1 MHPTSGTPHF
11 DLVGV
16 GIGPF
21 NLSLAALAEPLR
33 ENHSLE
39 LLFLESRQEFA
50 WHRGMM
56 LDGATLQVPFL
67 ADLVSLTDPTSRF
80 SVLNWLRETDRLYSF
95 YFAENLFLQRR
106 EYEAYCQWVAAQL
119 PFCRFGAT
127 VTRVRR
133 GEAGFEI
140 EYTAPSG
147 PTMVTATNIVL
158 GIGTEPVMPF
168 DLPGAALHSAD
179 YLLHRERLRTL
190 DDVTVVGSGQS
201 GAEIVLDLLRTG
213 APGQRVRWL
222 TRSAA
227 FEPMEYSKL
236 GLEHFTPDY
245 TRFFHALRDDV
256 RADLLRTQGRLH
268 KAISFETIADLHA
281 ELHMRSFDS
290 LYGGTLGLAGDTG
303 ATLLPGVS
311 VTGGAWR
318 SGGGAASGPDGTSPG
333 GTSPGGTSPG
343 GTSPGGMSPGTVE
356 LTCVHDR
363 QKREFSV
370 LTDAVVLATGY
381 RDRVPDF
388 LAAGLAQLLG
398 PADLDYRVAPGVYA
412 QNAEQRTHGVG
423 APDLGL
429 GAHRAAVILNAVTGR
444 TVYDLPRRAAHTA
457 FDPEAAAERDPG
469 IRIEVP

>member
-1 MHPTSGTPHF
+1 MQHH
-11 DLVGV
+11 DLVGI

-39 LLFLESRQEFA
+39 ALFLERQPEFA

-56 LDGATLQVPFL
+56 IDGATLQVPFL

-95 YFAENLFLQRR
+95 YFAENLFLERR

-119 PFCRFGAT
+119 PFCRFGTT

-133 GEAGFEI
+133 AESGFEI
-140 EYTAPSG
+140 AYNAPSG
-147 PTMVTATNIVL
+147 PAIVSATNIVL
-158 GIGTEPVMPF
+158 GVGTEPVVPF
-168 DLPGAALHSAD
+168 EVAGALHSAD
-179 YLLHRERLRTL
+179 YLVHRDRLRIL
-190 DDVTVVGSGQS
+190 DDVTVIGSGQS

-245 TRFFHALRDDV
+245 TRFFHGLRDDV
-256 RADLLRTQGRLH
+256 RADLLRSQGRLH

-311 VTGGAWR
+311 VTGGVWR
-318 SGGGAASGPDGTSPG
+318 PDGGGS
-333 GTSPGGTSPG
+333 
-343 GTSPGGMSPGTVE
+343 VE
-356 LTCVHDR
+356 LTCLHDR
-363 QKREFSV
+363 LKREFRV
-370 LTDAVVLATGY
+370 VTDAVVLATGY
-381 RDRVPDF
+381 RDRVPAF
-388 LAAGLAQLLG
+388 LDADVAQLLG
-398 PADLDYRVAPGVYA
+398 PADLEHRVAPGVYV

-423 APDLGL
+423 TPDLGL

>member
-1 MHPTSGTPHF
+1 MRPTSGMPHF

-33 ENHSLE
+33 ENHSLQ

-56 LDGATLQVPFL
+56 LDGTTLQVPFL

-119 PFCRFGAT
+119 PFCRFGTT
-127 VTRVRR
+127 VTHVRR
-133 GEAGFEI
+133 AEAGFEV

-147 PTMVTATNIVL
+147 PAIVTATNIVL
-158 GIGTEPVMPF
+158 GIGTEPVTPF
-168 DLPGAALHSAD
+168 DVPGATLHSAD

-213 APGQRVRWL
+213 APGRRVRWL

-245 TRFFHALRDDV
+245 TRFFHGLREDV
-256 RADLLRTQGRLH
+256 RADLLHRQGRLH

-311 VTGGAWR
+311 VTGGTR
-318 SGGGAASGPDGTSPG
+318 QPSGS
-333 GTSPGGTSPG
+333 
-343 GTSPGGMSPGTVE
+343 VE

-370 LTDAVVLATGY
+370 RTGAVVLATGY

-388 LAAGLAQLLG
+388 LDPGLAQLLG
-398 PADLDYRVAPGVYA
+398 PADLDHRVAPGVYA
-412 QNAEQRTHGVG
+412 QNAERRTHGVG

-457 FDPEAAAERDPG
+457 FDPAAAAERDPG

>member
-1 MHPTSGTPHF
+1 MQHF
-11 DLVGV
+11 DVVGV

-33 ENHSLE
+33 ENHSLQP
-39 LLFLESRQEFA
+39 LFLERRPAFA

-56 LDGATLQVPFL
+56 IDGATLQVPFL

-133 GEAGFEI
+133 SVREEGGFDV
-140 EYTAPSG
+140 EYEAPSG
-147 PTMVTATNIVL
+147 PLAVHATNIVL
-158 GIGTEPVMPF
+158 GIGTEPVRPL
-168 DLPGAALHSAD
+168 DIDGAPPYAALHSAD
-179 YLLHRERLRTL
+179 YLVHRERLRTL
-190 DDVTVVGSGQS
+190 DDVTVIGSGQS
-201 GAEIVLDLLRTG
+201 GAEIVLDLLRSG
-213 APGQRVRWL
+213 VPGQRVRWL

-245 TRFFHALRDDV
+245 TRFFHGLREDV
-256 RADLLRTQGRLH
+256 RADLLRGQGRLH
-268 KAISFETIADLHA
+268 KAISFETIAELHA

-311 VTGGAWR
+311 VTGGVWR
-318 SGGGAASGPDGTSPG
+318 AAD
-333 GTSPGGTSPG
+333 
-343 GTSPGGMSPGTVE
+343 PGTVE
-356 LTCVHDR
+356 LTCLHDR
-363 QKREFSV
+363 QKREFGV

-381 RDRVPDF
+381 RERIPSFLDAD
-388 LAAGLAQLLG
+388 LAALLG
-398 PADLDYRVAPGVYA
+398 PADLDHRVAPGLYA

>member
-1 MHPTSGTPHF
+1 MPVDHF

-39 LLFLESRQEFA
+39 PLFLERQPEFA

-106 EYEAYCQWVAAQL
+106 EYEAYCQWVASQL
-119 PFCRFGAT
+119 PYCRFGTT

-133 GEAGFEI
+133 SLGEDGGFDV

-147 PTMVTATNIVL
+147 PVTVHAANVVL
-158 GIGTEPVMPF
+158 GIGTEPVLPF
-168 DLPGAALHSAD
+168 DVPELALHSAD
-179 YLLHRERLRTL
+179 YLAQRERLRTL
-190 DDVTVVGSGQS
+190 DDVTVIGSGQS
-201 GAEIVLDLLRTG
+201 GAEIVLDLVRDG

-222 TRSAA
+222 TRSTA

-236 GLEHFTPDY
+236 GLEHFTPEY
-245 TRFFHALRDDV
+245 TRYFHGLREDV

-268 KAISFETIADLHA
+268 KAISFETIAELHA

-290 LYGGTLGLAGDTG
+290 LYGGTLGPAGD
-303 ATLLPGVS
+303 PGVTLIPGVA
-311 VTGGAWR
+311 VTGGN
-318 SGGGAASGPDGTSPG
+318 PG
-333 GTSPGGTSPG
+333 GNGRRI
-343 GTSPGGMSPGTVE
+343 E
-356 LTCVHDR
+356 LTCLHER

-370 LTDAVVLATGY
+370 VTDAVVFATGY
-381 RDRVPDF
+381 RERCPTF
-388 LAAGLAQLLG
+388 LD
-398 PADLDYRVAPGVYA
+398 ADLALALGDADEQYRVAPGLYV

-444 TVYDLPRRAAHTA
+444 TLYDLPRRAAHTA
-457 FDPEAAAERDPG
+457 FDPAVAAERDPG
-469 IRIEVP
+469 IRIEVS

>member
-1 MHPTSGTPHF
+1 MQHY
-11 DLVGV
+11 DVVGV

-33 ENHSLE
+33 ENHSLQP
-39 LLFLESRQEFA
+39 LFLEERPVFA

-119 PFCRFGAT
+119 PFCRFGTA
-127 VTRVRR
+127 VTRIRR
-133 GEAGFEI
+133 AEVGFEI

-147 PTMVTATNIVL
+147 PTMATAANIVL
-158 GIGTEPVMPF
+158 GIGTEPVTPF
-168 DLPGAALHSAD
+168 DLPGATLHSAD

-201 GAEIVLDLLRTG
+201 GAEIVLDLVRGG

-227 FEPMEYSKL
+227 FEPMEYSQL

-245 TRFFHALRDDV
+245 TRFFHGLREDV

-268 KAISFETIADLHA
+268 KAISFETIADLYA

-311 VTGGAWR
+311 VTGATYQVQQSQQAR
-318 SGGGAASGPDGTSPG
+318 QSQGPGS
-333 GTSPGGTSPG
+333 
-343 GTSPGGMSPGTVE
+343 VE
-356 LTCVHDR
+356 LTCLHDR

-381 RDRVPDF
+381 RDRIPSFLDPG
-388 LAAGLAQLLG
+388 LAALLG
-398 PADLDYRVAPGVYA
+398 PADLEHRAAPGVFV

-429 GAHRAAVILNAVTGR
+429 GAHRAAVILNALTGR

>member
-1 MHPTSGTPHF
+1 M
-11 DLVGV
+11 
-16 GIGPF
+16 
-21 NLSLAALAEPLR
+21 
-33 ENHSLE
+33 
-39 LLFLESRQEFA
+39 
-50 WHRGMM
+50 
-56 LDGATLQVPFL
+56 
-67 ADLVSLTDPTSRF
+67 SLTDPTSRF
-80 SVLNWLRETDRLYSF
+80 SVLNWLRETERLYSF

-119 PFCRFGAT
+119 PFCRFGTT

-133 GEAGFEI
+133 CGGRVRGRVHGAERADDRHRGEHRAGHRDG
-140 EYTAPSG
+140 A
-147 PTMVTATNIVL
+147 
-158 GIGTEPVMPF
+158 
-168 DLPGAALHSAD
+168 GAAVRDRRAAVLHSAD
-179 YLLHRERLRTL
+179 YLAHRERLRTL
-190 DDVTVVGSGQS
+190 DDVTVIGSGQS

-245 TRFFHALRDDV
+245 TRFFHGLRTDV

-268 KAISFETIADLHA
+268 KAISFETLADLHA

-311 VTGGAWR
+311 VTGGTWH
-318 SGGGAASGPDGTSPG
+318 PDGR
-333 GTSPGGTSPG
+333 
-343 GTSPGGMSPGTVE
+343 GTVE
-356 LTCVHDR
+356 LTCLHDR
-363 QKREFSV
+363 QKREFGV
-370 LTDAVVLATGY
+370 LTDAVVLASGY

-388 LAAGLAQLLG
+388 LDTELAQLLG
-398 PADLDYRVAPGVYA
+398 PADLDHRVAPGVYA
-412 QNAEQRTHGVG
+412 QNAERRTHGVG

-444 TVYDLPRRAAHTA
+444 TVYDLPRRAAHTV

>member
-1 MHPTSGTPHF
+1 MHSTSGTPHF

-39 LLFLESRQEFA
+39 ALFLERQPEFA

-56 LDGATLQVPFL
+56 LDGTTLQVPFL

-95 YFAENLFLQRR
+95 YFAENLFLERR

-119 PFCRFGAT
+119 PFCRFGTT

-133 GEAGFEI
+133 AESGFEI
-140 EYTAPSG
+140 AYTAPSG
-147 PTMVTATNIVL
+147 PAVVSATNVVL
-158 GIGTEPVMPF
+158 GIGTEPTMPF
-168 DLPGAALHSAD
+168 EVSGAAPYAVLHSAD
-179 YLLHRERLRTL
+179 YATHRPRLRDL
-190 DDVTVVGSGQS
+190 DDVTVIGSGQS
-201 GAEIVLDLLRTG
+201 GAEIVLDLLRSG

-245 TRFFHALRDDV
+245 TRFFHGLRDDV
-256 RADLLRTQGRLH
+256 RADLLRSQGRLH
-268 KAISFETIADLHA
+268 KAISIETIADLHA

-311 VTGGAWR
+311 VTGGLWR
-318 SGGGAASGPDGTSPG
+318 PDGGGS
-333 GTSPGGTSPG
+333 
-343 GTSPGGMSPGTVE
+343 VE
-356 LTCVHDR
+356 LTCLHDR
-363 QKREFSV
+363 LKREFRV
-370 LTDAVVLATGY
+370 VTDAVVLATGY
-381 RDRVPDF
+381 RDRVPAF
-388 LAAGLAQLLG
+388 LDADVAQLLG
-398 PADLDYRVAPGVYA
+398 PADLDHRVAPGVYV

-423 APDLGL
+423 TPDLGL

>member
-1 MHPTSGTPHF
+1 MRHF
-11 DLVGV
+11 DMQSYDVVGV

-21 NLSLAALAEPLR
+21 NLALAALAEPLR
-33 ENHSLE
+33 ENHSLQP
-39 LLFLESRQEFA
+39 LFLECRPEFA

-95 YFAENLFLQRR
+95 YVAENLFLERR

-127 VTRVRR
+127 VRHVRR
-133 GEAGFEI
+133 AEAGFEV
-140 EYTAPSG
+140 EYTTASG
-147 PTMVTATNIVL
+147 PTIVAASNIVL
-158 GIGTEPVMPF
+158 GIGTEPVTPF
-168 DLPGAALHSAD
+168 EVPGASLHSAD
-179 YLLHRERLRTL
+179 YLLHRERLRAL

-245 TRFFHALRDDV
+245 TRFFHGLREDV

-268 KAISFETIADLHA
+268 KAISFQTIAELHA

-311 VTGGAWR
+311 VTGGVR
-318 SGGGAASGPDGTSPG
+318 RGSGP
-333 GTSPGGTSPG
+333 
-343 GTSPGGMSPGTVE
+343 VE
-356 LTCVHDR
+356 LTCLHER
-363 QKREFSV
+363 QKREFTV
-370 LTDAVVLATGY
+370 LTEAVVLATGY
-381 RDRVPDF
+381 RDRVPSF
-388 LAAGLAQLLG
+388 LDAGLAELLG
-398 PADLDYRVAPGVYA
+398 PADLEHRVAPGVYA

>member
-1 MHPTSGTPHF
+1 MRHY
-11 DLVGV
+11 DVVGV

-33 ENHSLE
+33 ENHSLQP
-39 LLFLESRQEFA
+39 LFLERQPVFA

-67 ADLVSLTDPTSRF
+67 ADLVSLIDPTSRF

-119 PFCRFGAT
+119 PFCRFGAA
-127 VTRVRR
+127 VTRIRR
-133 GEAGFEI
+133 AEAGFEV

-147 PTMVTATNIVL
+147 PVLVSAANIVL

-168 DLPGAALHSAD
+168 EVSGAPSYAAVHSAD
-179 YLLHRERLRTL
+179 YMLHRERLRTL
-190 DDVTVVGSGQS
+190 DDVTVIGSGQS
-201 GAEIVLDLLRTG
+201 GAEIVLDLLRSG

-245 TRFFHALRDDV
+245 TRFFHGLRADV
-256 RADLLRTQGRLH
+256 RADLLRNQGRLH
-268 KAISFETIADLHA
+268 KAISFDTIAELHA

-290 LYGGTLGLAGDTG
+290 LYGGTLGPAGDTG

-311 VTGGAWR
+311 ATGGAWR
-318 SGGGAASGPDGTSPG
+318 SGGPGA
-333 GTSPGGTSPG
+333 
-343 GTSPGGMSPGTVE
+343 VE
-356 LTCVHDR
+356 LTCLHER

-370 LTDAVVLATGY
+370 LTDAAVLATGY
-381 RDRVPDF
+381 RERVPEF
-388 LAAGLAQLLG
+388 LDPDLEQLLG
-398 PADLDYRVAPGVYA
+398 DADLDHRVAPGVYV
-412 QNAEQRTHGVG
+412 QNAERRTHGVG

-429 GAHRAAVILNAVTGR
+429 GAHRAAVILNALTGR

>member
-1 MHPTSGTPHF
+1 MQHY

-33 ENHSLE
+33 ENHSLQP
-39 LLFLESRQEFA
+39 LFLDRQPVFS

-106 EYEAYCQWVAAQL
+106 EYEAYCHWVAAQL

-133 GEAGFEI
+133 VEDGFEVD
-140 EYTAPSG
+140 YTAPSG
-147 PTMVTATNIVL
+147 PVSVHAANIVL
-158 GIGTEPVMPF
+158 GIGTEPVTPF
-168 DLPGAALHSAD
+168 EVPGAAPYAALHSAD

-190 DDVTVVGSGQS
+190 DDVSVIGSGQS
-201 GAEIVLDLLRTG
+201 GAEIVLDLLRSG
-213 APGQRVRWL
+213 VPGQRVRWL
-222 TRSAA
+222 TRGAA

-245 TRFFHALRDDV
+245 TRFFHSLREDV
-256 RADLLRTQGRLH
+256 RADLLRSQGRLH

-311 VTGGAWR
+311 VTGGAWQ
-318 SGGGAASGPDGTSPG
+318 SGGTTPG
-333 GTSPGGTSPG
+333 
-343 GTSPGGMSPGTVE
+343 VE
-356 LTCVHDR
+356 LTCLHDR
-363 QKREFSV
+363 LKREFRV
-370 LTDAVVLATGY
+370 VTDAVVLATGY
-381 RDRVPDF
+381 RDRIPVF
-388 LAAGLAQLLG
+388 LDADLAQLLG
-398 PADLDYRVAPGVYA
+398 PADLDHRVAPGVYV

>member
-1 MHPTSGTPHF
+1 MHSTSGTPHF

-56 LDGATLQVPFL
+56 LDGAALQVPFL

-133 GEAGFEI
+133 AEAGFEI

-147 PTMVTATNIVL
+147 PTIVTAANIVL

-168 DLPGAALHSAD
+168 EIPGAAPYAALHSAD

-190 DDVTVVGSGQS
+190 DDVTVIGSGQS
-201 GAEIVLDLLRTG
+201 GAEIVLDLLRSG

-222 TRSAA
+222 TRSSA

-245 TRFFHALRDDV
+245 TRFFHGLRSDV

-311 VTGGAWR
+311 VTGGTWQPD
-318 SGGGAASGPDGTSPG
+318 GGGS
-333 GTSPGGTSPG
+333 
-343 GTSPGGMSPGTVE
+343 VQ
-356 LTCVHDR
+356 LTCLHDR

-370 LTDAVVLATGY
+370 QTDAVVLATGY
-381 RDRVPDF
+381 RDRVPGF
-388 LAAGLAQLLG
+388 LATGLAQLLG
-398 PADLDYRVAPGVYA
+398 PADLDHRVAPGVYA

>member
-1 MHPTSGTPHF
+1 MTVPRF

-39 LLFLESRQEFA
+39 PLFLERQPEFT

-56 LDGATLQVPFL
+56 VDGATLQVPFL

-80 SVLNWLRETDRLYSF
+80 SVLNWLRETERLYSF
-95 YFAENLFLQRR
+95 YFSENLYLQRR

-119 PFCRFGAT
+119 PFCRFGTT
-127 VTRVRR
+127 VTRIRRSVREE
-133 GEAGFEI
+133 GGFDV
-140 EYTAPSG
+140 EYSAPSG
-147 PTMVTATNIVL
+147 PVTVHAATVVL
-158 GIGTEPVMPF
+158 GIGTEPVLPF
-168 DLPGAALHSAD
+168 DLPGTVLHSAD
-179 YLLHRERLRTL
+179 YLVHRDRLRSL

-213 APGQRVRWL
+213 APGRRVRWL

-236 GLEHFTPDY
+236 GLEHFTPEY
-245 TRFFHALRDDV
+245 TRYFHALREDV

-268 KAISFETIADLHA
+268 KAISFQTIADLHA

-303 ATLLPGVS
+303 VTLLPGVA
-311 VTGGAWR
+311 VTGG
-318 SGGGAASGPDGTSPG
+318 GAPAPG
-333 GTSPGGTSPG
+333 R
-343 GTSPGGMSPGTVE
+343 VE
-356 LTCVHDR
+356 LTCLHER
-363 QKREFSV
+363 QKREFTV
-370 LTDAVVLATGY
+370 QTDAVVFATGY
-381 RDRVPDF
+381 RPRRPAFLDPD
-388 LAAGLAQLLG
+388 LALAVET
-398 PADLDYRVAPGVYA
+398 AAVDLDHRAAPGLYV
-412 QNAEQRTHGVG
+412 QNAEQHTHGVG

-457 FDPEAAAERDPG
+457 FDPSAAAERDPG
-469 IRIEVP
+469 IRIEVS

>member
-1 MHPTSGTPHF
+1 MQHF
-11 DLVGV
+11 DVVGV

-33 ENHSLE
+33 ENHSLQP
-39 LLFLESRQEFA
+39 LFLERQPVFA

-56 LDGATLQVPFL
+56 IDGATLQVPFL

-133 GEAGFEI
+133 AEAGFEV

-147 PTMVTATNIVL
+147 PAIVTSTNIVL
-158 GIGTEPVMPF
+158 GIGTEPVAPF
-168 DLPGAALHSAD
+168 DVDGAPPYAAPHSAD
-179 YLLHRERLRTL
+179 YLLYRERLRSL
-190 DDVTVVGSGQS
+190 DDVTVIGSGQS

-222 TRSAA
+222 TRSAG

-245 TRFFHALRDDV
+245 TRFFHGLREDV

-281 ELHMRSFDS
+281 ELHTRSFDS

-311 VTGGAWR
+311 VTGGVWR
-318 SGGGAASGPDGTSPG
+318 PGGSGGTAA
-333 GTSPGGTSPG
+333 
-343 GTSPGGMSPGTVE
+343 GTVE
-356 LTCVHDR
+356 LTCLHDR
-363 QKREFSV
+363 QKREFGV

-381 RDRVPDF
+381 RERVPAFLDAD
-388 LAAGLAQLLG
+388 LAALLG
-398 PADLDYRVAPGVYA
+398 PADLDHRVAPGLYT

>member
-1 MHPTSGTPHF
+1 MRHCDMQHY
-11 DLVGV
+11 DVVGV

-33 ENHSLE
+33 ENHSLQP
-39 LLFLESRQEFA
+39 LFLERRPEFA

-56 LDGATLQVPFL
+56 IDGATLQVPFL

-95 YFAENLFLQRR
+95 YFAENLFLERR

-127 VTRVRR
+127 VTHVRR
-133 GEAGFEI
+133 AEAGFEV

-147 PTMVTATNIVL
+147 PAIVTATNVVL

-168 DLPGAALHSAD
+168 EVAGSPGAPPHAVLHSAD

-190 DDVTVVGSGQS
+190 DDVTVIGSGQS
-201 GAEIVLDLLRTG
+201 GAEIVLDLLRSG
-213 APGQRVRWL
+213 VPGQRVRWL

-245 TRFFHALRDDV
+245 TRFFHGLREDV
-256 RADLLRTQGRLH
+256 RADLLRRQGRLH
-268 KAISFETIADLHA
+268 KAISFETIAELHA

-311 VTGGAWR
+311 VTGGAWHE
-318 SGGGAASGPDGTSPG
+318 SGSGSGS
-333 GTSPGGTSPG
+333 
-343 GTSPGGMSPGTVE
+343 VE
-356 LTCVHDR
+356 LTCLHDR
-363 QKREFSV
+363 QKREFGV

-381 RDRVPDF
+381 RDRVPGFLDAD
-388 LAAGLAQLLG
+388 LAAFLG
-398 PADLDYRVAPGVYA
+398 DADLDHRAAPGVYV

>member
-1 MHPTSGTPHF
+1 MAAGPGPRRF

-39 LLFLESRQEFA
+39 PLFLERQPEFS
-50 WHRGMM
+50 WHRGML
-56 LDGATLQVPFL
+56 LDGAALQVPFL

-80 SVLNWLRETDRLYSF
+80 SVLNWLRETERLYSF

-119 PFCRFGAT
+119 PFCRFGTT

-133 GEAGFEI
+133 SAREEGGFEV

-147 PTMVTATNIVL
+147 PATVHAANLVL
-158 GIGTEPVMPF
+158 GIGTEPVLPF
-168 DLPGAALHSAD
+168 DIDGQVLHSAD
-179 YLLHRERLRTL
+179 YLVHRDRLRGL

-201 GAEIVLDLLRTG
+201 GAEVVLDLLRTG

-222 TRSAA
+222 TRTAA

-236 GLEHFTPDY
+236 GLEHFTPEY
-245 TRFFHALRDDV
+245 TRYFHGLPEDV

-268 KAISFETIADLHA
+268 KAISFGTIADLHA
-281 ELHMRSFDS
+281 ELHLRSFDS

-303 ATLLPGVS
+303 VTLLPGVS
-311 VTGGAWR
+311 VTGG
-318 SGGGAASGPDGTSPG
+318 GPSVRGC
-333 GTSPGGTSPG
+333 
-343 GTSPGGMSPGTVE
+343 VE
-356 LTCVHDR
+356 LTCLHER
-363 QKREFSV
+363 RKCEFSV
-370 LTDAVVLATGY
+370 LTDAVVFATGY
-381 RDRVPDF
+381 RPRPPAFLDPE
-388 LAAGLAQLLG
+388 LAAALAD
-398 PADLDYRVAPGVYA
+398 ADLEYRVAPGLYV

-457 FDPEAAAERDPG
+457 FDPLAAAERDPG
-469 IRIEVP
+469 IRIEVS

>member
-39 LLFLESRQEFA
+39 LLFLESRPEFA

-56 LDGATLQVPFL
+56 LDGAALQVPFL

-127 VTRVRR
+127 VTGVRR
-133 GEAGFEI
+133 AEAGFEI

-147 PTMVTATNIVL
+147 PAMVTATNIVL

-190 DDVTVVGSGQS
+190 DDVTVIGSGQS

-245 TRFFHALRDDV
+245 TRFFHGLRDDV

-268 KAISFETIADLHA
+268 KAISFQTIADLHA

-311 VTGGAWR
+311 VTGE
-318 SGGGAASGPDGTSPG
+318 GGIRGPLRFRFRRRESRRRRAHLPARPPEARVQCPDRRRRPGHRLPRAASRTSSTPA
-333 GTSPGGTSPG
+333 SRSC
-343 GTSPGGMSPGTVE
+343 S
-356 LTCVHDR
+356 
-363 QKREFSV
+363 
-370 LTDAVVLATGY
+370 A
-381 RDRVPDF
+381 
-388 LAAGLAQLLG
+388 
-398 PADLDYRVAPGVYA
+398 PADLDHRVAPGVYA

>member
-56 LDGATLQVPFL
+56 LDGAALQVPFL

-127 VTRVRR
+127 VTCVRR
-133 GEAGFEI
+133 AEAGFEI

-147 PTMVTATNIVL
+147 PAIVTATNIVL

-179 YLLHRERLRTL
+179 YLPHRERLRTL

-245 TRFFHALRDDV
+245 TRFFHGLREDV
-256 RADLLRTQGRLH
+256 RADLLRAQGRLH

-311 VTGGAWR
+311 VTGGTML
-318 SGGGAASGPDGTSPG
+318 SGPGAPG
-333 GTSPGGTSPG
+333 
-343 GTSPGGMSPGTVE
+343 PGTVE

-363 QKREFSV
+363 QKREFRV

-388 LAAGLAQLLG
+388 LDAGLAQLLG
-398 PADLDYRVAPGVYA
+398 PADLDHRAAPGVYA
-412 QNAEQRTHGVG
+412 QNAERRTHGVG

>member
-1 MHPTSGTPHF
+1 MSVPQNAVAQNAVAQHTVPHF
-11 DLVGV
+11 DLVGI

-39 LLFLESRQEFA
+39 PLFLERQPEFA

-119 PFCRFGAT
+119 PFCRFGTT

-133 GEAGFEI
+133 SRREGGGFDV
-140 EYTAPSG
+140 EYTAPGG
-147 PTMVTATNIVL
+147 PVTVHAANLVL
-158 GIGTEPVMPF
+158 GIGTEPVLPF
-168 DLPGAALHSAD
+168 DLPGPVLHSAD
-179 YLLHRERLRTL
+179 YLAHRERLRGL

-236 GLEHFTPDY
+236 GLEHFTPEY
-245 TRFFHALRDDV
+245 TRYFHGLPEDV

-268 KAISFETIADLHA
+268 KAISFQTIADLHA
-281 ELHMRSFDS
+281 ELHQRSFDS

-303 ATLLPGVS
+303 VTLLPGVA
-311 VTGGAWR
+311 VTGGGTPA
-318 SGGGAASGPDGTSPG
+318 GGG
-333 GTSPGGTSPG
+333 
-343 GTSPGGMSPGTVE
+343 VE
-356 LTCVHDR
+356 LSCLHER
-363 QKREFSV
+363 QKREFHV
-370 LTDAVVLATGY
+370 RTDAVVFATGY
-381 RDRVPDF
+381 RERRPAF
-388 LAAGLAQLLG
+388 LDPELALALESAD
-398 PADLDYRVAPGVYA
+398 ADLEYRAAPGVYV
-412 QNAEQRTHGVG
+412 QNAERRSHGVG

-444 TVYDLPRRAAHTA
+444 AVYDLPRRAAHTA
-457 FDPEAAAERDPG
+457 FDPSAAAERDPG
-469 IRIEVP
+469 IRFEVS

>member
-1 MHPTSGTPHF
+1 MQHF

-33 ENHSLE
+33 ENHSLQP
-39 LLFLESRQEFA
+39 LFLEREPVFA

-133 GEAGFEI
+133 AEAGFEV
-140 EYTAPSG
+140 EYGAASG
-147 PTMVTATNIVL
+147 PMIVTATNIVL

-168 DLPGAALHSAD
+168 EVSGGALHSAD

-190 DDVTVVGSGQS
+190 DDVTVIGSGQS

-245 TRFFHALRDDV
+245 TRFFHGLRPDV

-311 VTGGAWR
+311 VTGATWHAAGSRGAVADA
-318 SGGGAASGPDGTSPG
+318 GSPAV
-333 GTSPGGTSPG
+333 PRA
-343 GTSPGGMSPGTVE
+343 PGTVE
-356 LTCVHDR
+356 LTCLHER

-370 LTDAVVLATGY
+370 LTDAVICATGY
-381 RDRVPDF
+381 RERTPAFLDPD
-388 LAAGLAQLLG
+388 LALLLG
-398 PADLDYRVAPGVYA
+398 TADLEHRVAPGVYV

>member
-1 MHPTSGTPHF
+1 MQHY
-11 DLVGV
+11 DVVGV

-33 ENHSLE
+33 ENHSLQP
-39 LLFLESRQEFA
+39 LFLERQPVFA

-119 PFCRFGAT
+119 PFCRFGTA
-127 VTRVRR
+127 VTKIRR
-133 GEAGFEI
+133 SEAGFEI

-147 PTMVTATNIVL
+147 PVLVSAANIVL

-168 DLPGAALHSAD
+168 EVPGAPPHAALHSAD
-179 YLLHRERLRTL
+179 YMVHRERLRTL
-190 DDVTVVGSGQS
+190 DDVTVIGSGQS
-201 GAEIVLDLLRTG
+201 GAEIVLDLLRSG

-245 TRFFHALRDDV
+245 TRFFHGLREDV
-256 RADLLRTQGRLH
+256 RADLLRGQGRLH
-268 KAISFETIADLHA
+268 KAISFETIAELHA

-318 SGGGAASGPDGTSPG
+318 PG
-333 GTSPGGTSPG
+333 GPGA
-343 GTSPGGMSPGTVE
+343 VE
-356 LTCVHDR
+356 LTCLHER
-363 QKREFSV
+363 QKREFGV

-381 RDRVPDF
+381 RERVPGF
-388 LAAGLAQLLG
+388 LDADLEQLLG
-398 PADLDYRVAPGVYA
+398 AADLDHRIAPGVYA
-412 QNAEQRTHGVG
+412 QNAERHTHGVG

-429 GAHRAAVILNAVTGR
+429 GAHRAAVILNALTGR

>member
-1 MHPTSGTPHF
+1 MQHY
-11 DLVGV
+11 DVVGV

-33 ENHSLE
+33 ENHSLQP
-39 LLFLESRQEFA
+39 LFLEQRPAFA

-133 GEAGFEI
+133 AEAGFEV
-140 EYTAPSG
+140 EYQAPSG
-147 PTMVTATNIVL
+147 PTIATATNVVL
-158 GIGTEPVMPF
+158 GIGTEPVTPF
-168 DLPGAALHSAD
+168 DLPGATLHSAD

-201 GAEIVLDLLRTG
+201 GAEVVLDLLRTG
-213 APGQRVRWL
+213 VPGQRVRWL

-245 TRFFHALRDDV
+245 TRFFHGLREDV
-256 RADLLRTQGRLH
+256 RADLLRAQGRLH
-268 KAISFETIADLHA
+268 RAISFETIADLHA

-311 VTGGAWR
+311 VTGAAWQP
-318 SGGGAASGPDGTSPG
+318 SGSGSGSG
-333 GTSPGGTSPG
+333 SGLGS
-343 GTSPGGMSPGTVE
+343 VE
-356 LTCVHDR
+356 LTCLHDR

-388 LAAGLAQLLG
+388 LDADLAQLLG

-429 GAHRAAVILNAVTGR
+429 GAHRAAVILNALTGR

>member
-1 MHPTSGTPHF
+1 MHTTSGTPHF

-39 LLFLESRQEFA
+39 PLFLESSQEFA

-56 LDGATLQVPFL
+56 LDGASLQVPFL

-127 VTRVRR
+127 VTWVRR
-133 GEAGFEI
+133 AEEGFEV

-147 PTMVTATNIVL
+147 PAIVTAANIVL
-158 GIGTEPVMPF
+158 GIGTEPMLPF
-168 DLPGAALHSAD
+168 EAAGAPPYAALHSAD
-179 YLLHRERLRTL
+179 YLVHRDRLRTL
-190 DDVTVVGSGQS
+190 DDVTVIGSGQS
-201 GAEIVLDLLRTG
+201 GAEVVLDLLRSG
-213 APGQRVRWL
+213 AQGQRVRWL
-222 TRSAA
+222 TRGA

-245 TRFFHALRDDV
+245 TRFFHGLREDV

-268 KAISFETIADLHA
+268 KAISFETLADLHA

-311 VTGGAWR
+311 VTGAAWCAA
-318 SGGGAASGPDGTSPG
+318 GGAGA
-333 GTSPGGTSPG
+333 
-343 GTSPGGMSPGTVE
+343 VE
-356 LTCVHDR
+356 LTCLHDR

-381 RDRVPDF
+381 RERVPAFLDAD
-388 LAAGLAQLLG
+388 LAALLG
-398 PADLDYRVAPGVYA
+398 PAGLDHRVAPGVYA

>member
-1 MHPTSGTPHF
+1 MQHY
-11 DLVGV
+11 DVVGV

-33 ENHSLE
+33 ENHSLQP
-39 LLFLESRQEFA
+39 LFLERQPVFA

-119 PFCRFGAT
+119 PFCRFGTA
-127 VTRVRR
+127 VTKVRR
-133 GEAGFEI
+133 SEAGFEV

-147 PTMVTATNIVL
+147 PVLVSAANIVL
-158 GIGTEPVMPF
+158 GIGTEPVTPF
-168 DLPGAALHSAD
+168 EVPGAPPHAALHSAD
-179 YLLHRERLRTL
+179 YMVYRERLRTL
-190 DDVTVVGSGQS
+190 DDVTVIGSGQS
-201 GAEIVLDLLRTG
+201 GAEIVLDLLRSG

-245 TRFFHALRDDV
+245 TRFFHSLREDV
-256 RADLLRTQGRLH
+256 RADLLRGQGRLH
-268 KAISFETIADLHA
+268 KAISFETIAELHA

-311 VTGGAWR
+311 ATGGAWTGGAWR
-318 SGGGAASGPDGTSPG
+318 PG
-333 GTSPGGTSPG
+333 GPGA
-343 GTSPGGMSPGTVE
+343 VE
-356 LTCVHDR
+356 LTCLHER
-363 QKREFSV
+363 QKREFGV

-381 RDRVPDF
+381 RERVPGF
-388 LAAGLAQLLG
+388 LDADLEQLLG
-398 PADLDYRVAPGVYA
+398 AADLDHRIAPGVYA
-412 QNAEQRTHGVG
+412 QNAERRTHGVG

-429 GAHRAAVILNAVTGR
+429 GAHRAAVILNALTGR

>member
-1 MHPTSGTPHF
+1 MSATNAPHF

-21 NLSLAALAEPLR
+21 NLALAALAEPLR

-39 LLFLESRQEFA
+39 ALFLERRPEFS
-50 WHRGMM
+50 WHRGLM

-80 SVLNWLRETDRLYSF
+80 SVLNWLRETERLYSF

-119 PFCRFGAT
+119 PFCRFGTT

-133 GEAGFEI
+133 SVREEGGFDV

-147 PTMVTATNIVL
+147 PVTVHAANVVL
-158 GIGTEPVMPF
+158 GIGTEPVLPF
-168 DLPGAALHSAD
+168 EVAGTVLHSAD
-179 YLLHRERLRTL
+179 YLPHRERLRGL

-201 GAEIVLDLLRTG
+201 GAEVVLDLLRGG

-236 GLEHFTPDY
+236 GLEHFTPEY
-245 TRFFHALRDDV
+245 TRYFHGLRDDV

-268 KAISFETIADLHA
+268 KAISVETIAELHS

-290 LYGGTLGLAGDTG
+290 LYGGTLGLAGDSG
-303 ATLLPGVS
+303 VTLLPGVA
-311 VTGGAWR
+311 VTGG
-318 SGGGAASGPDGTSPG
+318 SPAPRG
-333 GTSPGGTSPG
+333 W
-343 GTSPGGMSPGTVE
+343 VE
-356 LTCVHDR
+356 LSCLHER
-363 QKREFSV
+363 HKREFRV
-370 LTDAVVLATGY
+370 LTEGVVMATGY
-381 RDRVPDF
+381 RERRPDF
-388 LAAGLAQLLG
+388 LDPDLASALDD
-398 PADLDYRVAPGVYA
+398 ADLDYRVAPGVYV

-457 FDPEAAAERDPG
+457 FDPTAAAERDPG
-469 IRIEVP
+469 IRIEVS

>member
-1 MHPTSGTPHF
+1 MQHY
-11 DLVGV
+11 DVVGV

-21 NLSLAALAEPLR
+21 NLALAALAEPLR
-33 ENHSLE
+33 ENHSLHP
-39 LLFLESRQEFA
+39 LFLERRPEFA

-56 LDGATLQVPFL
+56 IDGATLQVPFL

-127 VTRVRR
+127 VTRIQRS
-133 GEAGFEI
+133 EDGFDV

-147 PTMVTATNIVL
+147 PVTVHTANVVL
-158 GIGTEPVMPF
+158 GIGTEPVVPF
-168 DLPGAALHSAD
+168 EIAGAPAYAALHSAD
-179 YLLHRERLRTL
+179 YLVHRERLRTL

-201 GAEIVLDLLRTG
+201 GAEIVLDLLRSG

-245 TRFFHALRDDV
+245 TRFFHGLRDDV

-268 KAISFETIADLHA
+268 KAISFGTIADLHA

-311 VTGGAWR
+311 VTGGTMLP
-318 SGGGAASGPDGTSPG
+318 GSPG
-333 GTSPGGTSPG
+333 SPGSPG
-343 GTSPGGMSPGTVE
+343 NAGNTANPGGPGGPRGPGSPAVE
-356 LTCVHDR
+356 LTCLHDR
-363 QKREFSV
+363 QKREFRV

-381 RDRVPDF
+381 RERVPDF
-388 LAAGLAQLLG
+388 LDPGLAQLLG
-398 PADLDYRVAPGVYA
+398 PADLDHRVAPGVYA
-412 QNAEQRTHGVG
+412 QNAERHTHGVG

-429 GAHRAAVILNAVTGR
+429 GAYRAAVILNALTGR

>member
-1 MHPTSGTPHF
+1 MHSTSGTPHF

-39 LLFLESRQEFA
+39 ALFLERQPEFA

-56 LDGATLQVPFL
+56 LDGTTLQVPFL

-95 YFAENLFLQRR
+95 YFAENLFLERR

-119 PFCRFGAT
+119 PFCRFGTT

-133 GEAGFEI
+133 AESGFEI
-140 EYTAPSG
+140 AYDAPSG
-147 PTMVTATNIVL
+147 PALVSATNVVL
-158 GIGTEPVMPF
+158 GIGTEPAMPF
-168 DLPGAALHSAD
+168 EVSGAAPHAVLHSAE
-179 YLLHRERLRTL
+179 YATHRPRLRDL
-190 DDVTVVGSGQS
+190 DDITVIGSGQS
-201 GAEIVLDLLRTG
+201 GAEIVLDLLRSG
-213 APGQRVRWL
+213 VPGQRVRWL

-245 TRFFHALRDDV
+245 TRFFHSLREDV
-256 RADLLRTQGRLH
+256 RADLLRSQGRLH
-268 KAISFETIADLHA
+268 KAISFQTLADLHA

-311 VTGGAWR
+311 VTGGVWR
-318 SGGGAASGPDGTSPG
+318 PDAGGS
-333 GTSPGGTSPG
+333 
-343 GTSPGGMSPGTVE
+343 VE
-356 LTCVHDR
+356 LTCLHDR
-363 QKREFSV
+363 LKREFRV
-370 LTDAVVLATGY
+370 VTDAVVLATGY
-381 RDRVPDF
+381 RDRLPAF
-388 LAAGLAQLLG
+388 LDADLAQLIG
-398 PADLDYRVAPGVYA
+398 PADLEHRVAPGVYV

-423 APDLGL
+423 TPDLGL

>member
-1 MHPTSGTPHF
+1 MQHY

-39 LLFLESRQEFA
+39 LLFLEREPAFA

-106 EYEAYCQWVAAQL
+106 EYEAYCEWVAAQL

-127 VTRVRR
+127 VTRIRR
-133 GEAGFEI
+133 SEGGFDI

-147 PTMVTATNIVL
+147 PVSAHAANIVL
-158 GIGTEPVMPF
+158 GIGTEPAWPF
-168 DLPGAALHSAD
+168 EVPGAPPHAALHSAD
-179 YLLHRERLRTL
+179 YLVHRERLRAL
-190 DDVTVVGSGQS
+190 DDVTVIGSGQS
-201 GAEIVLDLLRTG
+201 GAEVVLDLLRTG

-245 TRFFHALRDDV
+245 TRFFHGLREDV

-268 KAISFETIADLHA
+268 KAISFETLAELQA
-281 ELHMRSFDS
+281 ELHDRSFDS

-303 ATLLPGVS
+303 ATLLPGVA
-311 VTGGAWR
+311 VTGGSW
-318 SGGGAASGPDGTSPG
+318 SGH
-333 GTSPGGTSPG
+333 
-343 GTSPGGMSPGTVE
+343 VE
-356 LTCVHDR
+356 LSCLHER

-381 RDRVPDF
+381 RDRVPEF
-388 LAAGLAQLLG
+388 LDAEVALLLG
-398 PADLDYRVAPGVYA
+398 EADLDYRVAPGVYV

-444 TVYDLPRRAAHTA
+444 SVYDLPRRAAHTA

>member
-1 MHPTSGTPHF
+1 MQHY
-11 DLVGV
+11 DMVGV

-33 ENHSLE
+33 ENHSLQP
-39 LLFLESRQEFA
+39 LFLEREPVFA

-56 LDGATLQVPFL
+56 IDGAALQVPFL

-127 VTRVRR
+127 VTRIRR
-133 GEAGFEI
+133 AEDGFEV
-140 EYTAPSG
+140 EYLAPSG
-147 PTMVTATNIVL
+147 PTIARAGNIVL
-158 GIGTEPVMPF
+158 GIGSEPVTPF
-168 DLPGAALHSAD
+168 DVPGATLHSAE

-245 TRFFHALRDDV
+245 TRFFHGLREDV
-256 RADLLRTQGRLH
+256 RADLLRTQNRLH
-268 KAISFETIADLHA
+268 KAISFGTIADLHA

-311 VTGGAWR
+311 VTGATWR
-318 SGGGAASGPDGTSPG
+318 PHGSGSGSGS
-333 GTSPGGTSPG
+333 
-343 GTSPGGMSPGTVE
+343 VE
-356 LTCVHDR
+356 LTCLHDR

-370 LTDAVVLATGY
+370 LTEAVVLATGY

-388 LAAGLAQLLG
+388 LDADLAQLLG
-398 PADLDYRVAPGVYA
+398 AADLDYRVAPGVYA
-412 QNAEQRTHGVG
+412 QNAERRTHGVG

>member
-1 MHPTSGTPHF
+1 MQHF
-11 DLVGV
+11 DVVGV

-33 ENHSLE
+33 ENHSLQP
-39 LLFLESRQEFA
+39 LFLDRQPVFA

-56 LDGATLQVPFL
+56 IDGATLQVPFL

-133 GEAGFEI
+133 VEAGFEV

-147 PTMVTATNIVL
+147 PVAVHAANLVL
-158 GIGTEPVMPF
+158 GIGTEPVTPF
-168 DLPGAALHSAD
+168 EVEGAAPYAALHSAD
-179 YLLHRERLRTL
+179 YLVHRERLRTL
-190 DDVTVVGSGQS
+190 DDVTVIGSGQS
-201 GAEIVLDLLRTG
+201 GAEIVLDLLRSG
-213 APGQRVRWL
+213 VPGQRVRWL
-222 TRSAA
+222 TRSSG

-245 TRFFHALRDDV
+245 TRFFHGLREDV

-290 LYGGTLGLAGDTG
+290 LYGGTLCLAGDTG

-311 VTGGAWR
+311 VTGGVWR
-318 SGGGAASGPDGTSPG
+318 VGGSGSGTGSGGCS
-333 GTSPGGTSPG
+333 
-343 GTSPGGMSPGTVE
+343 GTVE
-356 LTCVHDR
+356 LTCLHER
-363 QKREFSV
+363 QKREFRV
-370 LTDAVVLATGY
+370 LTEAVVLATGY
-381 RDRVPDF
+381 RERAPSFLDAD
-388 LAAGLAQLLG
+388 LAALIG
-398 PADLDYRVAPGVYA
+398 PADLDHRVAPGLYV

-429 GAHRAAVILNAVTGR
+429 GAHRAAVILNALTGR